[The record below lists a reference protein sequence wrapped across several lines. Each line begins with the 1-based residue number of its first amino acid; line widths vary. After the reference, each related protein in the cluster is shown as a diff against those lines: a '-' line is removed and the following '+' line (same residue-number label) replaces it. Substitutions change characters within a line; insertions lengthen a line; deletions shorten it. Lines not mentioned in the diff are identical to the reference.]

1 MSTVDK
7 PWEKKTTYHA
17 IVEEARP
24 GEGTELVTQFS
35 YFSVHYKWLKVD
47 MRLASKRELVILF

>member
-1 MSTVDK
+1 MR
-7 PWEKKTTYHA
+7 EKTTYHA
-17 IVEEARP
+17 IVEKARP

-47 MRLASKRELVILF
+47 MRLASKKELVILF